1 MNKIIENFLAIH
13 KQEYDINS
21 LPPNAVFEHFINKCI
36 INKYSN
42 ERFNPD
48 DIMLDEGAFGIDGIA
63 ICINDTVITTP
74 EEFDAIDA
82 ESKKLD
88 VKFIFIQSKT
98 STTIDSKEI
107 GNFFDGVKF
116 FFENDA
122 PTFQHDGKVFNLKAI
137 KDKIYSSSLKM
148 NTSPVLDL
156 FYVYC
161 GTWDNNPFIT
171 KYYSKK
177 VKELEATQNFS
188 SVNFYIYDS
197 EKIITSYKELKKKI
211 SRSIIMEKKITFP
224 PIEKVNQAFLGLV
237 KCKDFIQIL
246 TDSDGNML
254 TNIFEDNVRNFQ
266 GYNTVNTEIQETIK
280 NPKDQDRFGLL
291 NNGITIVAK
300 NMKVIGDNLD
310 IYDYQIVNGCQ
321 TSYVLFDNRNE
332 LSDKSYLM
340 VKIIEVVDEEV
351 SDKVIYTTNRQTE
364 VKSEAFIATK
374 PFHKRLQDYY
384 NAIESEYR
392 LHYERRSKQYDLND
406 NINKDKVVTLTCQIY
421 SYIAMFF
428 NEPHSTHRYYGELL
442 RAYKSRLFLE
452 NDCLD
457 LYFCSAYFSLYVDKM
472 FRAGKLDKKYK
483 KFKYHLIC
491 AMRILITTNSMI
503 IKNNK
508 EQEKIG
514 AKLWTVIKNPAK
526 MSSYFNLAL
535 EYLKKAQTQCQN
547 IPPSEQHRQ
556 KEFTFAMI
564 DLIENHIKIV
574 KENKFLQKGQKV
586 SCKIINIRKYSV
598 DVEIDTQDERNRGSI
613 HISKI
618 KRKYIEDISKEVKL
632 GEIHIAQIINDDY
645 YEKKWGWEL
654 SLILDNK

>member
-1 MNKIIENFLAIH
+1 MQAFQK
-13 KQEYDINS
+13 
-21 LPPNAVFEHFINKCI
+21 
-36 INKYSN
+36 
-42 ERFNPD
+42 
-48 DIMLDEGAFGIDGIA
+48 DE
-63 ICINDTVITTP
+63 
-74 EEFDAIDA
+74 
-82 ESKKLD
+82 
-88 VKFIFIQSKT
+88 
-98 STTIDSKEI
+98 
-107 GNFFDGVKF
+107 
-116 FFENDA
+116 
-122 PTFQHDGKVFNLKAI
+122 KVLNLKEI
-137 KDKIYSSSLKM
+137 KDKIYSNSLKM
-148 NTSPVLDL
+148 NTPPVLDL

-161 GTWDNNPFIT
+161 GKLDDSNHFIMN
-171 KYYSKK
+171 YSSQKR
-177 VKELEATQNFS
+177 KELETTQNFS

-211 SRSIIMEKKITFP
+211 SRSISMEKKIAFP
-224 PIEKVNQAFLGLV
+224 PIEKVTQAFLGLV
-237 KCKDFIQIL
+237 KCKDFIHIL

-254 TNIFEDNVRNFQ
+254 TNIFEDNVRDFQ

-300 NMKVIGDNLD
+300 DMKVVGDNLD

-340 VKIIEVVDEEV
+340 VKIIEVADEEV

-384 NAIESEYR
+384 NAIENEYR

-406 NINKDKVVTLTCQIY
+406 DINKDKVVTLTCQIY

-442 RAYKSRLFLE
+442 RAYKNRLFLE

-491 AMRILITTNSMI
+491 AMRILITNNSMI
-503 IKNNK
+503 IKPNK
-508 EQEKIG
+508 EQKKISE
-514 AKLWTVIKNPAK
+514 KLWTVIKNSSM
-526 MSSYFNLAL
+526 MSQYFTHAL
-535 EYLKKAQTQCQN
+535 DFLKKAQAQCQN
-547 IPPSEQHRQ
+547 IQYSEQHRQ
-556 KEFTFAMI
+556 KEFTYAMI
-564 DLIENHIKIV
+564 DLIEQHIKIV
-574 KENKFLQKGQKV
+574 KENKFLQKGQQV
-586 SCKIINIRKYSV
+586 RCKITNIRKYSA

-618 KRKYIEDISKEVKL
+618 KRKYIEDIGKELKI
-632 GEIHIAQIINDDY
+632 GEIHTAQIINDDY

-654 SLILDNK
+654 SLIFDNN